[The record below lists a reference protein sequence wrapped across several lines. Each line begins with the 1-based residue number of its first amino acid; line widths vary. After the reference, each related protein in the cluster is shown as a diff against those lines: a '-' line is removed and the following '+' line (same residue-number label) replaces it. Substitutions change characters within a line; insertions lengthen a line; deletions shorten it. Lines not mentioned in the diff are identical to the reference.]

1 MHEVREPS
9 IGERLERVRAEAAS
23 LQRQVDEQLA
33 KDKPQALNEVF
44 ALIARYKLT
53 RQEVGASPSWR
64 KRAFKARGP
73 RKAKSAA

>member
-1 MHEVREPS
+1 MQEETL
-9 IGERLERVRAEAAS
+9 EQRLQRVQAEAAA

-33 KDKPQALNEVF
+33 KDKPQALNDVF